1 MSVQNS
7 RVNKP
12 LMGREENDMMMN
24 DSNTSKIKGVNR
36 RKLKL
41 SMKLETPKKSQV
53 VIHKP
58 KYNWFKKRG
67 MKKPQPV

>member
-1 MSVQNS
+1 
-7 RVNKP
+7 
-12 LMGREENDMMMN
+12 MMMN